1 MIYFGTF
8 CGQIISS
15 LTFYPD
21 SHLHDKKGPGI
32 INNRERRGER
42 LERRGIRIESG
53 RVRLAAGAARGI
65 GFRSFGRLDLFRS
78 SDRAEITSFNAVCVC
93 QGTSSAK

>member
-1 MIYFGTF
+1 M
-8 CGQIISS
+8 
-15 LTFYPD
+15 
-21 SHLHDKKGPGI
+21 HDKKGPGI
-32 INNRERRGER
+32 INNRERRGGGGGER

-93 QGTSSAK
+93 QGTSSAKKFSLITD